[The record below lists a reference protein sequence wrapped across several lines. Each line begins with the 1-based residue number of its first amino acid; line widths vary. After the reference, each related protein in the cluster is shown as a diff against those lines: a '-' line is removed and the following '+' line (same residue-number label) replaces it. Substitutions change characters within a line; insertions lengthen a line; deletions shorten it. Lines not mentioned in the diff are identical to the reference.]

1 MSDRPEV
8 EYRSYVLHYA
18 ENEDVWRSY
27 TLDLQADRL
36 PTLKAKIDKLI
47 ATRRKLTEGLPALN
61 LGNAWSMD
69 KAMPCTI
76 VAKADDG
83 QYVWVTTAHK
93 EMWRGATRVVSRR
106 QKLNLA
112 SLVPDTP
119 QGRAMVAEFQRQGE
133 EIRALQKARDEY
145 RKSIPTIDVS
155 DLGIDEE

>member
-47 ATRRKLTEGLPALN
+47 ATRRKLTEGLPAIN
-61 LGNAWSMD
+61 LGSAWSMD

-76 VAKADDG
+76 VAKADDDK
-83 QYVWVTTAHK
+83 VWITTVH
-93 EMWRGATRVVSRR
+93 EEVWRGATRVVSKR
-106 QKLNLA
+106 QKLHLA

-133 EIRALQKARDEY
+133 EIRALQTARDAY
-145 RKSIPTIDVS
+145 RKSIPTVDVS